1 MHLTAPS
8 EGGRAGGRLPAPP
21 GPSAPPLPV
30 FSGRAPAA
38 RPPPPSTTAAAA
50 PPRAACWG
58 CSLRAD
64 RRSRRRRRAAG
75 RGRAGR
81 GRAGRSAL
89 PPSPPGGPGRATPPR
104 PAPPAPHCC
113 PAPPPPPDW
122 REEPRGPAPPPAYWL
137 PPPVT
142 SRARRDRASPRA
154 TPPRPREAPPPYYGT
169 RPLALSG
176 HAPFAKT
183 GRPRRQAPPP
193 PVATPLRKATPPSGH
208 RPRAELRCVAAR
220 RGAGAAGAAPVGK
233 RVGAARR
240 CVAAAVCR
248 DAGAGCGCG
257 AGPPRVGH
265 TRAAGRLGVV
275 RPRPAAPCGL
285 GAGQHDAARGAPLRV
300 PITALTAP
308 RSAPQ
313 CPIAP
318 HGNASASRSCSVG
331 ARLPALCPRVPFL
344 I

>member
-1 MHLTAPS
+1 MRVPLLTWYIYPPARSHAPS
-8 EGGRAGGRLPAPP
+8 EGHAPLRAPP
-21 GPSAPPLPV
+21 
-30 FSGRAPAA
+30 
-38 RPPPPSTTAAAA
+38 T
-50 PPRAACWG
+50 C
-58 CSLRAD
+58 
-64 RRSRRRRRAAG
+64 
-75 RGRAGR
+75 
-81 GRAGRSAL
+81 
-89 PPSPPGGPGRATPPR
+89 
-104 PAPPAPHCC
+104 
-113 PAPPPPPDW
+113 
-122 REEPRGPAPPPAYWL
+122 
-137 PPPVT
+137 
-142 SRARRDRASPRA
+142 
-154 TPPRPREAPPPYYGT
+154 
-169 RPLALSG
+169 
-176 HAPFAKT
+176 
-183 GRPRRQAPPP
+183 
-193 PVATPLRKATPPSGH
+193 
-208 RPRAELRCVAAR
+208 ELRCVAAR